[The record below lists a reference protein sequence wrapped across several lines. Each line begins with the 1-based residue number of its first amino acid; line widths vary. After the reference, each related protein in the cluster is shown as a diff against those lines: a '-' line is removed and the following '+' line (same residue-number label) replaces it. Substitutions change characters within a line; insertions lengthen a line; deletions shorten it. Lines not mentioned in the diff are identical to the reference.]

1 MVNDFFSGFA
11 AHAHTRNEIETDP
24 SEEMALRR
32 KNNPDEAQK
41 LVEAVLDK
49 IERDIST
56 AGYAP
61 KDVKLLILYSSYR
74 GYNEEKDRRIC
85 ESILRAIEN
94 RFRNT
99 SNQLRLIGH
108 TTAGEIENEDLKL
121 PKVSGIGYNGL
132 SLLALVTNLPVG
144 VGRTFGLG
152 TPEEALERKAG
163 NTPRKARRFLC

>member
-1 MVNDFFSGFA
+1 MVSDFFSGFA
-11 AHAHTRNEIETDP
+11 AHAHTKSEIETDP
-24 SEEMALRR
+24 SKETELRR
-32 KNNPDEAQK
+32 RNNPDEAQK
-41 LVEAVLDK
+41 LVEAILDK

-56 AGYAP
+56 AGYALT
-61 KDVKLLILYSSYR
+61 DVRLLILYSSYR
-74 GYNEEKDRRIC
+74 GDNEEKDRRIC

-94 RFRNT
+94 RFRNI

-132 SLLALVTNLPVG
+132 SLLALVTNLLNKG
-144 VGRTFGLG
+144 GRWFMMHGL
-152 TPEEALERKAG
+152 TSPRAWKAG

>member
-1 MVNDFFSGFA
+1 MVGDFFSGFA

-24 SEEMALRR
+24 SKETELRR
-32 KNNPDEAQK
+32 RNNPDEAQK
-41 LVEAVLDK
+41 LVEAILDK
-49 IERDIST
+49 IEKDIST
-56 AGYAP
+56 AGYAL
-61 KDVKLLILYSSYR
+61 KDVRLLILYSSYR
-74 GYNEEKDRRIC
+74 GDNEEKDRLIC
-85 ESILRAIEN
+85 ESILRVIEN

-121 PKVSGIGYNGL
+121 AKVSGIGYNGL

-152 TPEEALERKAG
+152 TPEEALEQGREMVHDAWVDF
-163 NTPRKARRFLC
+163 T